1 MKTTK
6 LITAIIAIFG
16 IAFLST
22 LESCSKES
30 TNSSNSVSKSA
41 LLSKSGWVKTS
52 VIMNSAEAN
61 PVIVDFDVYAMLEDS
76 DKNDIINFKSDKS
89 IVEVSDNSSTTNGKW
104 ALTDNDSKLTFTDS
118 EGVSEM
124 NLLALNSNEL
134 IVEVTE
140 FDATLKA
147 DVNYTITF
155 SH

>member
-1 MKTTK
+1 
-6 LITAIIAIFG
+6 
-16 IAFLST
+16 
-22 LESCSKES
+22 
-30 TNSSNSVSKSA
+30 
-41 LLSKSGWVKTS
+41 
-52 VIMNSAEAN
+52 MNSAKAS
-61 PVIVDFDVYAMLEDS
+61 PAIVNFDVYAMLEDS
-76 DKNDIINFKSDKS
+76 DKNDIINFKSDNS
-89 IVEVSDNSSTTNGKW
+89 IVEISDNSATTNGKW

-124 NLLALNSNEL
+124 TLLALNSNEL